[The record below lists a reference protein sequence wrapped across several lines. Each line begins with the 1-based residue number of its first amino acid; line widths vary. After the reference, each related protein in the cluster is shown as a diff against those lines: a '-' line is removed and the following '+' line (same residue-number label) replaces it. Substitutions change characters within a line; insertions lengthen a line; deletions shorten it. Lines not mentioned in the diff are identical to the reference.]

1 MLINE
6 NVRKIDIDDWLHRE
20 NQPTDPKDK
29 KNLR

>member
-20 NQPTDPKDK
+20 N
-29 KNLR
+29 